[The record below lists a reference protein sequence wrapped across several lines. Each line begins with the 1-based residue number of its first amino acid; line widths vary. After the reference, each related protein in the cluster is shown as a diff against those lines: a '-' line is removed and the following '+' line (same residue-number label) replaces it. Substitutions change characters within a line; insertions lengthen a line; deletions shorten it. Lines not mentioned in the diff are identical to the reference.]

1 MTSDAISISLPKRG
15 LLCLLVSILVN
26 TAFFTLFNM
35 LLKDDEVRPLVVR
48 LRPVSL
54 EKEKSEDEIL
64 KKLESESFKINSMTL
79 KKGDT
84 IEDKKR
90 AQIQAK
96 ELVQKTIPKKPT
108 EKVKPKSNVKK
119 EQPLDFAALAPQL
132 SEVKEI
138 PKAAPAPESKKLTD
152 LGHVKKDQTR
162 IQEQESL
169 TKKQILNEFA
179 ATPDIAKVLDSKGFN
194 MEFGLPEGL
203 NEDDLNSKELI
214 YFAFLRR
221 NFLKYLT
228 TFLTTHNKL
237 VISRPSLTY
246 ALKTGPHLLTARAIY
261 DDQGNMVSFKILKS
275 SLNNDIHQL
284 FEETVKGMRTIP
296 NPPRDFVKGRDKE
309 FSVYYQL
316 QINGV

>member
-1 MTSDAISISLPKRG
+1 MTGDAIQISLPKRG
-15 LLCLLVSILVN
+15 LICLLVSIFVN
-26 TAFFTLFNM
+26 ASLFTLFN
-35 LLKDDEVRPLVVR
+35 LFLKEEVRPLVVR
-48 LRPVSL
+48 LRPAAI
-54 EKEKSEDEIL
+54 EKQKSEEEIL
-64 KKLESESFKINSMTL
+64 KKLESESFKITSLTL

-84 IEDKKR
+84 LEDKKR
-90 AQIQAK
+90 TKIKAK
-96 ELVQKTIPKKPT
+96 EPTQKTIVQKPQTKTKPKTQEKKP
-108 EKVKPKSNVKK
+108 
-119 EQPLDFAALAPQL
+119 PLNLAALAPQL
-132 SEVKEI
+132 AEVKAE
-138 PKAAPAPESKKLTD
+138 PRPAPTPLDQRPTD
-152 LGHVKKDQTR
+152 LGYLNKDQKR

-169 TKKQILNEFA
+169 TKRQILNEYA
-179 ATPDIAKVLDSKGFN
+179 STPAIAKVLESKGFN

-203 NEDDLNSKELI
+203 DEDDLNSKELI

-237 VISRPSLTY
+237 VINRPSLTY
-246 ALKTGPHLLTARAIY
+246 ALKTGPHLLTARAVY

-275 SLNNDIHQL
+275 SHNNDIHNL

>member
-1 MTSDAISISLPKRG
+1 M
-15 LLCLLVSILVN
+15 VSILVN
-26 TAFFTLFNM
+26 VSFFALFNL
-35 LLKDDEVRPLVVR
+35 LLKEEVRPLVVR
-48 LRPVSL
+48 IRPSAI
-54 EKEKSEDEIL
+54 EKEKSEEEIL
-64 KKLESESFKINSMTL
+64 KKLESESFKITSMTL

-84 IEDKKR
+84 IEDKKK
-90 AQIQAK
+90 APNKAD
-96 ELVQKTIPKKPT
+96 EATQKTIVNKPVAKIRPKT
-108 EKVKPKSNVKK
+108 NEKTP
-119 EQPLDFAALAPQL
+119 PLDLAALAPQL
-132 SEVKEI
+132 AEVEAQ
-138 PKAAPAPESKKLTD
+138 PKLAPTPSLNKQTD
-152 LGHVKKDQTR
+152 LGHLNKDQKR

-169 TKKQILNEFA
+169 TKKQILSEFA

-275 SLNNDIHQL
+275 SLNNDIHNL

>member
-1 MTSDAISISLPKRG
+1 MTGDAIQISLPRRG
-15 LLCLLVSILVN
+15 LVCLLVSIFVN
-26 TAFFTLFNM
+26 ASLFALFN
-35 LLKDDEVRPLVVR
+35 LFLKEEVRPLVVR
-48 LRPVSL
+48 LRPAAL
-54 EKEKSEDEIL
+54 EKEKTEEEIL
-64 KKLESESFKINSMTL
+64 KKLESESFKITSMTL

-84 IEDKKR
+84 LEDKKR
-90 AQIQAK
+90 TKVQDKKAT
-96 ELVQKTIPKKPT
+96 QKTIVQKPVA
-108 EKVKPKSNVKK
+108 KVKPKAK
-119 EQPLDFAALAPQL
+119 EKRPPLDLAALAPQL
-132 SEVKEI
+132 AEVKAESQ
-138 PKAAPAPESKKLTD
+138 PAPTPRTRKQTD
-152 LGHVKKDQTR
+152 FGYMNRNQTR

-169 TKKQILNEFA
+169 TKRQILDEYA
-179 ATPDIAKVLDSKGFN
+179 STPDIAKVLASKGFN

-203 NEDDLNSKELI
+203 DEDDLNSKELI

-237 VISRPSLTY
+237 VISRPSLIY
-246 ALKTGPHLLTARAIY
+246 ALKTGPHLLTARAVY

-275 SLNNDIHQL
+275 SLNNDIHNL

>member
-1 MTSDAISISLPKRG
+1 MTGDAIQISLPRRG
-15 LLCLLVSILVN
+15 LVCLLVSIFVN
-26 TAFFTLFNM
+26 ASLFALFN
-35 LLKDDEVRPLVVR
+35 LFLKEEVRPLVVR
-48 LRPVSL
+48 LRPAAL
-54 EKEKSEDEIL
+54 EKEKTEEEIL
-64 KKLESESFKINSMTL
+64 KKLESESFKITSMTL

-84 IEDKKR
+84 LEDKKR
-90 AQIQAK
+90 AKIQDKK
-96 ELVQKTIPKKPT
+96 ETQKTIVQKPIA
-108 EKVKPKSNVKK
+108 KVKPKAK
-119 EQPLDFAALAPQL
+119 EKRPPLDLAALAPQL
-132 SEVKEI
+132 AEVKAESQ
-138 PKAAPAPESKKLTD
+138 PAPTPQTQKQTD
-152 LGHVKKDQTR
+152 FGYMNRNQTR

-169 TKKQILNEFA
+169 TKKRILDEYA
-179 ATPDIAKVLDSKGFN
+179 STPDIAKVLASKGFN

-203 NEDDLNSKELI
+203 DEDDLNSKELI

-246 ALKTGPHLLTARAIY
+246 ALKTGPHLLTARAVY

-275 SLNNDIHQL
+275 SLNNDIHNL